1 MTKEKLN
8 LPKTKPIENPNP
20 IVEEIWSDERL
31 DALHQVNMA
40 DSAITASARIILK
53 KSLKKVDK

>member
-1 MTKEKLN
+1 MKKITP
-8 LPKTKPIENPNP
+8 PKTEP

-40 DSAITASARIILK
+40 DSAITASARIILEK
-53 KSLKKVDK
+53 TLKKVDKQK

>member
-1 MTKEKLN
+1 MKKITP
-8 LPKTKPIENPNP
+8 PKTEP